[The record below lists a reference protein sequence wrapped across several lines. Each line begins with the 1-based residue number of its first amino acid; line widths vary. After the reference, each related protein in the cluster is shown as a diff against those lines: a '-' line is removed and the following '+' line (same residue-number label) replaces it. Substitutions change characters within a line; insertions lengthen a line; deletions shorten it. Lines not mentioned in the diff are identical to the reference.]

1 MFSII
6 MPLDDN
12 RLEQFKNTKRV
23 YDAMPQKKEFIIPT
37 RSKAKLRK
45 YFDKYDLGRDVR
57 IIPYTIEAGFNCS
70 KALNIGVRIA
80 KYSSIIITSPEVKPL
95 TPVLAQFEKVLG
107 TNVVCQVWDGDEN
120 GGKGKSLVNTNY
132 RQKDP
137 AIYFLAMFNKEDI
150 EKINGWDEDF
160 MKGYAFEDKDFGERW
175 VRARIPFVVR
185 DDIHGLHQYHPRNET
200 IPGGLEVNRQKLIEN
215 HAARIVRCING
226 LRKL

>member
-70 KALNIGVRIA
+70 KALNIGARSA
-80 KYSSIIITSPEVKPL
+80 KYSSIIITSPEVKPI
-95 TPVLAQFEKVLG
+95 TPVLEQPSGYIAPRSLSRSSLSG
-107 TNVVCQVWDGDEN
+107 GGHHVVSQPRPLRYD
-120 GGKGKSLVNTNY
+120 
-132 RQKDP
+132 RQ
-137 AIYFLAMFNKEDI
+137 
-150 EKINGWDEDF
+150 
-160 MKGYAFEDKDFGERW
+160 
-175 VRARIPFVVR
+175 
-185 DDIHGLHQYHPRNET
+185 
-200 IPGGLEVNRQKLIEN
+200 
-215 HAARIVRCING
+215 
-226 LRKL
+226 